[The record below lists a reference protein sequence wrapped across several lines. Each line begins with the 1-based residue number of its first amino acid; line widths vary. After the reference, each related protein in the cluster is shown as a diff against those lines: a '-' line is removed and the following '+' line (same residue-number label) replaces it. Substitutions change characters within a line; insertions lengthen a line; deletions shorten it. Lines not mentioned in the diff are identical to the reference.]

1 MLKRIKTGAEPGLS
15 KTSAGSKLGSGLTL
29 KNTMTWLQ
37 HFLLVSISSLNSID
51 SIDAIAFVWK
61 KASQVKSLV
70 LSTER
75 MTSAQI
81 LPQLN
86 PSINKLII
94 VFHMWL
100 NESIMSAMYDDV
112 ETIEAIRIT
121 DHPLVSAHHFR
132 CYSVCQLS
140 QSLAVCVY
148 WLSGGSDCGSCT
160 AGSSLSSA
168 TVGKWNWIKGLQKK
182 PPNST
187 AISPAGFPIS
197 VEWIDSSWLSTM
209 IHVMCEH
216 LKFKGFQHS
225 LDSIEV
231 GAPVEDNQ
239 VRRILGHTG
248 HHQPQVVVNL
258 HMARPAIRLQH
269 GWWFST
275 IFGIATH
282 LAKPIDYWVLKTTWT
297 EATLWSHLNV
307 IVVELV
313 QQLLQ
318 IGLQT
323 QFRFLNQ

>member
-1 MLKRIKTGAEPGLS
+1 
-15 KTSAGSKLGSGLTL
+15 
-29 KNTMTWLQ
+29 MTAT
-37 HFLLVSISSLNSID
+37 LLVSFNFKSELNWFNWRNV
-51 SIDAIAFVWK
+51 IAFVWK

-168 TVGKWNWIKGLQKK
+168 TVGKWNWIKGFTEEAAELHSDFACRFSNFSRVNWLQLAQH
-182 PPNST
+182 N
-187 AISPAGFPIS
+187 
-197 VEWIDSSWLSTM
+197 DSCHVWTFEIQRIPTFTWLNW
-209 IHVMCEH
+209 
-216 LKFKGFQHS
+216 G
-225 LDSIEV
+225 
-231 GAPVEDNQ
+231 
-239 VRRILGHTG
+239 RRPCG
-248 HHQPQVVVNL
+248 
-258 HMARPAIRLQH
+258 R
-269 GWWFST
+269 
-275 IFGIATH
+275 
-282 LAKPIDYWVLKTTWT
+282 
-297 EATLWSHLNV
+297 
-307 IVVELV
+307 
-313 QQLLQ
+313 
-318 IGLQT
+318 
-323 QFRFLNQ
+323 